1 MATHAG
7 KTISV
12 AVDLDPNTDIA
23 DATAFAAL
31 TWVEVPGVGA
41 FPDLGR
47 NEAISTYNTFKKV
60 EKGKGAPDFGGGD
73 MEVKRISGNAGQI
86 ALRTAAAK
94 NLHVAFKVVYDD
106 DTGADTGDFPATT
119 EYAKGVISG
128 PRRAGGGDEDM
139 LLDIYGLGFT
149 QALTVEPAAIA

>member
-1 MATHAG
+1 MSTHAG

-23 DATAFAAL
+23 DAAAFAAL
-31 TWVEVPGVGA
+31 TWVEVPGIGA
-41 FPDLGR
+41 FPELGR
-47 NEAISTYNTFKKV
+47 NEAIATYNTFKKM

-73 MEVKRISGNAGQI
+73 MEVKRISGDAGQI
-86 ALRTAAAK
+86 ALRTAGSK

-106 DTGADTGDFPATT
+106 DTGAATGDFTATT

-128 PRRAGGGDEDM
+128 PRRGGSGDEDM
-139 LLDIYGLGFT
+139 ILDVYSLGFT
-149 QALTVEPAAIA
+149 QVITTEPAAIT